1 VNLRVEPAVPW
12 MEQQSLEGKPA
23 GWDKLWRLTGWPLSR
38 NEVVRE
44 TVSRKQS
51 EAGQA
56 SACIYVGY
64 TGA

>member
-1 VNLRVEPAVPW
+1 